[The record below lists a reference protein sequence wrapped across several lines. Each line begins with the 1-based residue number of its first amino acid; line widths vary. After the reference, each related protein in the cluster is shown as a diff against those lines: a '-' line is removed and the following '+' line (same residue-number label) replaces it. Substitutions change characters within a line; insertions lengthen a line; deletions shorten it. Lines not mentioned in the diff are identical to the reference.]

1 MCSCVRV
8 LIEPRTVP
16 NIEHP
21 MFWAAPNTNR
31 TSNMVRGVRLALE
44 NFIVSSTYQA
54 PVVPVAENTKEQPCQ
69 VRGRPFQKGIK
80 RQSRWTPKSARRRAG
95 ARSRKIA
102 RSDQYSCGKSC
113 DDEKAP
119 PAARVAAAN
128 SLLDRGYGKPT
139 QPISQTLT
147 KIDPSTMSDEELAA
161 IVRNGI
167 QADDRP
173 H

>member
-1 MCSCVRV
+1 M
-8 LIEPRTVP
+8 P
-16 NIEHP
+16 
-21 MFWAAPNTNR
+21 
-31 TSNMVRGVRLALE
+31 G
-44 NFIVSSTYQA
+44 
-54 PVVPVAENTKEQPCQ
+54 K
-69 VRGRPFQKGIK
+69 GRPFPKGVSGNPGGRPK
-80 RQSRWTPKSARRRAG
+80 VLGDVQELARQQSPDAINTLVA
-95 ARSRKIA
+95 IM
-102 RSDQYSCGKSC
+102 QN
-113 DDEKAP
+113 EKAP

-147 KIDPSTMSDEELAA
+147 KIDPSTMSDAELAA